1 MMSERRRDG
10 RAANLEMA
18 MMKTRVIVGAESA
31 YFCAQNETR
40 SMDVLLPAGKGVVAG
55 LQERIDEMQADIE
68 RRAERLAFLRD
79 ALTAY
84 QAG

>member
-1 MMSERRRDG
+1 
-10 RAANLEMA
+10 
-18 MMKTRVIVGAESA
+18 MKTRVIIGAESA

-40 SMDVLLPAGKGVVAG
+40 SMDVPLPKGKGVVAR
-55 LQERIDEMQADIE
+55 LEERIAEMQADIE
-68 RRAERLAFLRD
+68 QRAAQVAFLRE

>member
-1 MMSERRRDG
+1 MGELR
-10 RAANLEMA
+10 NLEMA

-68 RRAERLAFLRD
+68 RRAARVAFLRD

>member
-1 MMSERRRDG
+1 
-10 RAANLEMA
+10 
-18 MMKTRVIVGAESA
+18 MKTRVIVGAESA
-31 YFCAQNETR
+31 YFCAQSDTR

-68 RRAERLAFLRD
+68 RRAARVAFLRD

>member
-1 MMSERRRDG
+1 MSELQ
-10 RAANLEMA
+10 NLEITML
-18 MMKTRVIVGAESA
+18 KTRVIVGAESA

-40 SMDVLLPAGKGVVAG
+40 SMDVLLPAGKGVIAG

-68 RRAERLAFLRD
+68 RRAARVAFLRD

>member
-1 MMSERRRDG
+1 
-10 RAANLEMA
+10 
-18 MMKTRVIVGAESA
+18 MKTRVIVGAESA

-40 SMDVLLPAGKGVVAG
+40 SLDVLLPAGKGVLAG
-55 LQERIDEMQADIE
+55 LQERIDEMQADID
-68 RRAERLAFLRD
+68 RRAARVAFLRE

>member
-1 MMSERRRDG
+1 M
-10 RAANLEMA
+10 L
-18 MMKTRVIVGAESA
+18 KTRVIVGAESA

-68 RRAERLAFLRD
+68 RRAARVAFLRD
-79 ALTAY
+79 LIGAIVIGLALGALI
-84 QAG
+84 GFGI

>member
-1 MMSERRRDG
+1 M
-10 RAANLEMA
+10 L
-18 MMKTRVIVGAESA
+18 KTRVIVGAESA
-31 YFCAQNETR
+31 YFCAQSDTR

-55 LQERIDEMQADIE
+55 LQERIAEMQEDIE
-68 RRAERLAFLRD
+68 RRAARVAFLRE

>member
-1 MMSERRRDG
+1 MGALR
-10 RAANLEMA
+10 NLEMA
-18 MMKTRVIVGAESA
+18 MLKTRVIVGAESA

-40 SMDVLLPAGKGVVAG
+40 SMDVLLPKGKGVVAG

-68 RRAERLAFLRD
+68 RRAAQVAFLRE

-84 QAG
+84 QAA

>member
-1 MMSERRRDG
+1 M
-10 RAANLEMA
+10 L
-18 MMKTRVIVGAESA
+18 KTRVIVGAESA
-31 YFCAQNETR
+31 YFCAQSETR

-68 RRAERLAFLRD
+68 RRAARVAFLRD

>member
-1 MMSERRRDG
+1 
-10 RAANLEMA
+10 
-18 MMKTRVIVGAESA
+18 MKTRVIVGAESA

-68 RRAERLAFLRD
+68 RRAARVAFLRD
-79 ALTAY
+79 ALEAY
-84 QAG
+84 RAS

>member
-1 MMSERRRDG
+1 MWRGTWRETV
-10 RAANLEMA
+10 
-18 MMKTRVIVGAESA
+18 KTRVIVGAESA

-55 LQERIDEMQADIE
+55 LQERIAEMQADIE
-68 RRAERLAFLRD
+68 RRVARVAFLRD

>member
-1 MMSERRRDG
+1 
-10 RAANLEMA
+10 
-18 MMKTRVIVGAESA
+18 MKTRVIVGAESA

-40 SMDVLLPAGKGVVAG
+40 SMDVLLPKGKGVVAG
-55 LQERIDEMQADIE
+55 LEERIAEMQEDIE
-68 RRAERLAFLRD
+68 RRAARVAFLRD

>member
-1 MMSERRRDG
+1 
-10 RAANLEMA
+10 
-18 MMKTRVIVGAESA
+18 MKTRVIVGAESA
-31 YFCAQNETR
+31 YFCAQSDTR

-55 LQERIDEMQADIE
+55 LQERIAEMQEDIE
-68 RRAERLAFLRD
+68 RRAARVAFLRD

>member
-1 MMSERRRDG
+1 MGELR
-10 RAANLEMA
+10 NLEMA

-68 RRAERLAFLRD
+68 RRAARVAFLRE

>member
-1 MMSERRRDG
+1 M
-10 RAANLEMA
+10 L
-18 MMKTRVIVGAESA
+18 KTRVIVGAESA
-31 YFCAQNETR
+31 YFCAQSDTR

-55 LQERIDEMQADIE
+55 LEERIAEMQADIE
-68 RRAERLAFLRD
+68 RRAARVAFLRD

>member
-1 MMSERRRDG
+1 
-10 RAANLEMA
+10 
-18 MMKTRVIVGAESA
+18 MKTRVIVGAESA

-55 LQERIDEMQADIE
+55 LQERIAEMQADIE
-68 RRAERLAFLRD
+68 RRAERVAFLRD